1 MGYVQ
6 VLYRFFS
13 FFKLN
18 YLIAPISKEETF
30 EKIKL
35 LCFRQNKATLAT
47 NEMLGWNKKPR
58 RNWC

>member
-1 MGYVQ
+1 MFRY
-6 VLYRFFS
+6 YIDFS
-13 FFKLN
+13 ASSNLTIYQN
-18 YLIAPISKEETF
+18 ISKEETF